1 MQIQAQIEK
10 YRQDIAENEKM
21 RTDTVNKV
29 RILENDSEAVD
40 QAIRDKYHCEDIL
53 IKEDFD
59 QVKGGGEKMNREV
72 SI

>member
-1 MQIQAQIEK
+1 MQIQAQIK
-10 YRQDIAENEKM
+10 RYRQDIAENEKM
-21 RTDTVNKV
+21 RTDTVNKIK
-29 RILENDSEAVD
+29 ILENDSEAVD

>member
-1 MQIQAQIEK
+1 MQIQAQVEK
-10 YRQDIAENEKM
+10 YRQDIAENENM

-29 RILENDSEAVD
+29 KILENDMEAVD
-40 QAIRDKYHCEDIL
+40 QAIRDKYDCEDIL

-59 QVKGGGEKMNREV
+59 QVEGRGEKMHREV